1 MKTNLLKHLRLFTTA
16 LFLLVANDSFSQT
29 QKGFVSGEEKSPLQ
43 EATILNLRTGNHSH
57 SNEIGYFEIQAAEGD
72 TIKVTH
78 VSYITSKVAAGKNQ
92 LNIALKAAP
101 LQLNDVSINSSVRHL
116 NVISNI
122 DLKTNPVSSSQE
134 LLRKVPGLF
143 IGQHAGGGKAEQI
156 FLRGFDIDHGTDINL
171 SVDGMP
177 VNMVSHAHGQ
187 GYADL
192 HFLIP
197 ETVDKI
203 DFDKGPYFANRGN
216 LATAGYVAF
225 KTKDRF
231 DNNSIT
237 LEGGQFGTFRSL
249 GQFNIIDNEKQNLWI
264 ASEYLM
270 TQGYFVSSQNFNRTN
285 LVGKYTTYLPNN
297 GKLSLLLS
305 HFKSKWDASGQIPQR
320 AVDAGTLDWY
330 GAVDDTEGGNT
341 QRTNAVLQYLK
352 QINSSTFIKN
362 TVFFSYYD
370 LELYSNFTFFLN
382 DPANSDQIK
391 QKEARNMS
399 GFESELTKDLYAGDT
414 RMKLQAGAGVRHDDI
429 NNIELSRTANRKTT
443 LEQLKLGDIDE
454 TNLYGYANFEIRKG
468 KFLINPAI
476 RFDYLK
482 FDYVDKLAAAYQTQ
496 SANKAAI
503 SPKLNVLYNYNR
515 NTQFFVKLGK
525 GFHSNDT
532 RVAVEQKGKEILPA
546 AYGADAGVIFKP
558 TPRLVINTALWYLF
572 LQQEFV
578 YVGDEGVVE
587 PSGKTERKGIDVG
600 VRYQVGKSI
609 FFQSDFTYTHARS
622 TEDPKGENLIP
633 LAPKVTFASSVS
645 MKNEIGFNGSISTR
659 YLGNRPANEDGSII
673 AKGYC
678 ISDVNMNYQ
687 WRSFGLGVIANNIF
701 NAKWKETQ
709 FATESRLQN
718 ETSPVTE
725 NHFTPGTP
733 FNIRAVLSY
742 KF

>member
-1 MKTNLLKHLRLFTTA
+1 MKTNLLKQLRLFTA
-16 LFLLVANDSFSQT
+16 AVFLLIANHSFSQT

-43 EATILNLRTGNHSH
+43 EATILNLRTGSHSH
-57 SNEIGYFEIQAAEGD
+57 SNEIGYFEIQARDGD
-72 TIKVTH
+72 TIQVTH
-78 VSYITSKVAAGKNQ
+78 VSYVSSKVVAGRNQ

-101 LQLNDVSINSSVRHL
+101 LQLNDVSINNSVRHL

-177 VNMVSHAHGQ
+177 VNMLSHAHGQ

-249 GQFNIIDNEKQNLWI
+249 GQFNIMDNEKQNLWF

-270 TQGYFVSSQNFNRTN
+270 TQGYFVSPQNFNRVN
-285 LVGKYTTYLPNN
+285 LVGKYTTHLPNN

-330 GAVDDTEGGNT
+330 GAIDDTEGGNT

-352 QINSSTFIKN
+352 QVNSSIFIKN

-370 LELYSNFTFFLN
+370 IELYSNFTFFLN

-399 GFESELTKDLYAGDT
+399 GFESELTTDLYAGNT
-414 RMKLQAGAGVRHDDI
+414 RMKIQAGAGVRHDDI
-429 NNIELSRTANRKTT
+429 NNIELSHTVNRKTT

-454 TNLYGYANFEIRKG
+454 TNLYGYANLEIRKG

-482 FDYVDKLAAAYQTQ
+482 FDYVDKLATAYQTQ

-503 SPKLNVLYNYNR
+503 SPKLNLLYNYNR

-546 AYGADAGVIFKP
+546 AYGADAGMILKP

-587 PSGKTERKGIDVG
+587 PGGKTERKGIDVG
-600 VRYQVGKSI
+600 VRYQIGKSI
-609 FFQSDFTYTHARS
+609 FFQSDLTYTHARS
-622 TEDPKGENLIP
+622 TGNPKGENLIP
-633 LAPKVTFASSVS
+633 LAPKLTFAGSVS

-678 ISDVNMNYQ
+678 ITDVNMNYQ
-687 WRSFGLGVIANNIF
+687 WRNFGLGVIANNIF
-701 NAKWKETQ
+701 NIKWKETQ

>member
-1 MKTNLLKHLRLFTTA
+1 MKTCLLNYLRLFIVTFST
-16 LFLLVANDSFSQT
+16 LIANYSFSQI
-29 QKGFVSGEEKSPLQ
+29 QKGFISGEEKSPLQ
-43 EATILNLRTGNHSH
+43 DATILNLRTGSHTH
-57 SNEIGYFEIQAAEGD
+57 SNDIGYFEIPATEGD
-72 TIKVTH
+72 TIQVTH
-78 VSYITSKVAAGKNQ
+78 VSYVSSKIAVGKNQ
-92 LNIALKAAP
+92 LNVSLKSAP
-101 LQLNDVSINSSVRHL
+101 LQLSDVSINNSVRHL

-122 DLKTNPVSSSQE
+122 DIKTNPVSSSQE

-197 ETVDKI
+197 ETIDKI

-249 GQFNIIDNEKQNLWI
+249 GQFNVINNEKQNLWF

-270 TQGYFVSSQNFNRTN
+270 TQGYFVSPQNFNRVN
-285 LVGKYTTYLPNN
+285 LMGKYTTYLPNN

-320 AVDAGTLDWY
+320 AVDAGSIDWY
-330 GAVDDTEGGNT
+330 GSIDNTEGGNT
-341 QRTNAVLQYLK
+341 QRSNAVLQYLK
-352 QINSSTFIKN
+352 QINSSSFIKN
-362 TVFFSYYD
+362 TAFFSYYD

-382 DPANSDQIK
+382 DPVNGDQIR
-391 QKEARNMS
+391 QKEARS
-399 GFESELTKDLYAGDT
+399 ITGFESELNKELHAGNT
-414 RMKLQAGAGVRHDDI
+414 PIKLQAGVGLRHDDI
-429 NNIELSRTANRKTT
+429 NDIELSHTANRKTT
-443 LEQLKLGDIDE
+443 LEQIKLGDIDE
-454 TNLYGYANFEIRKG
+454 TNLYGYANLEIRKG

-482 FDYVDKLAAAYQTQ
+482 FDYADKLATTYQTQ
-496 SANKAAI
+496 SANKSAI

-532 RVAVEQKGKEILPA
+532 RVAVQQTGKEILPA

-558 TPRLVINTALWYLF
+558 TPRLVINGALWYLF

-578 YVGDEGVVE
+578 YVGDEGIVE
-587 PSGKTERKGIDVG
+587 PSGKTERKGIDLG
-600 VRYQVGKSI
+600 VRYQIGKSI
-609 FFQSDFTYTHARS
+609 FFQSDLTYTHARS

-633 LAPKVTFASSVS
+633 LAPKLTFTSSLS

-659 YLGNRPANEDGSII
+659 YLGDRPANEDGSII

-678 ISDVNMNYQ
+678 ISDVNINYQ
-687 WRSFGLGVIANNIF
+687 WKSFGLGVIANNIF
-701 NAKWKETQ
+701 NIKWKETQ